1 MQIVKGRGGKGRK
14 GVVDNVAGTL
24 TAITKLCGVVCAVR
38 RLVHKKGRSSNT
50 P

>member
-1 MQIVKGRGGKGRK
+1 MQIVKGREGEGK

-38 RLVHKKGRSSNT
+38 CLVHKKR